1 MNALPRLL
9 YILQTASIHVPP
21 TFFKTY
27 KSLCSRF
34 LWGERRPRI
43 SYTQLALP
51 KHSGGVGLPEL
62 LKYYKAIHL
71 SRISDWDVHASYKD
85 WVNLEAS
92 FTDLPLRS
100 LPLTLE
106 RHIPLEILSHPLIRP
121 TIQCFCN
128 VCKHTSLS
136 SIPGPLV
143 PSRNAS
149 PISNRL
155 LVKRSNSSP
164 NFFDHGK
171 FLSASHLSIQMD
183 KLPIP
188 VWTYLLLTHY
198 IKSLDKHSSCSRQL
212 TPFEMLCT
220 QDPPQSQLIST
231 MHSLLFKEYIPI
243 IIQCA

>member
-136 SIPGPLV
+136 SIPGPLTSIKINPEFPPGMHHQFLTDCWSKDQILAQTSLIMGNSCLRLTY
-143 PSRNAS
+143 PSKWINCPS
-149 PISNRL
+149 
-155 LVKRSNSSP
+155 
-164 NFFDHGK
+164 
-171 FLSASHLSIQMD
+171 LSGHIYYSH
-183 KLPIP
+183 
-188 VWTYLLLTHY
+188 TT
-198 IKSLDKHSSCSRQL
+198 
-212 TPFEMLCT
+212 
-220 QDPPQSQLIST
+220 
-231 MHSLLFKEYIPI
+231 
-243 IIQCA
+243 